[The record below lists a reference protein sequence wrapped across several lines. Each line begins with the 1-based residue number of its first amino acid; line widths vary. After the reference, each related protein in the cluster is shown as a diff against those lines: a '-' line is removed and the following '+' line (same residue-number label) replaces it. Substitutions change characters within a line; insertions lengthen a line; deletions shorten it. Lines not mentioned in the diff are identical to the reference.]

1 MSLTSTQIYYLRR
14 WLQQQTNSLLIE
26 EINLLITHDLLLLN
40 RIKALLPSQQ
50 QQLATLVNIHQDLQK
65 NRQAITSLQN
75 LESQILGLLQI
86 QKKSAIKE
94 LLPTQ
99 ADLETWLGTFNE
111 ATLVAQRYLGKVIV
125 RNYWRG
131 AKPISA
137 WLADF
142 EVGDSG
148 YITYKPSF
156 APGQHSHLHPD
167 QESYLKQWL
176 ANFINQCHRVLPKF
190 PQMLMDAMATD

>member
-40 RIKALLPSQQ
+40 RVKALPPSQQ

-75 LESQILGLLQI
+75 LESQILALLQI
-86 QKKSAIKE
+86 EDHS
-94 LLPTQ
+94 PTQ
-99 ADLETWLGTFNE
+99 ELIATPADLQTWLE
-111 ATLVAQRYLGKVIV
+111 TLNCTTQLAHHYLGQVIV

-131 AKPISA
+131 TKPVSA
-137 WLADF
+137 WLVNF
-142 EVGDSG
+142 EVEDAG
-148 YITYKPSF
+148 YITYKQNYS
-156 APGQHSHLHPD
+156 STRNSSLHPE
-167 QESYLKQWL
+167 QETHLKQWL
-176 ANFINQCHRVLPKF
+176 ANFINQCQRVLPKF
-190 PQMLMDAMATD
+190 PQMLMDAMGSD